1 MRRNRIETEISV
13 SLPSR
18 WCIPS
23 GHDSCTVWDVQKLQV
38 FCLLL
43 LPNTDVKS
51 NGAGEFASM
60 APTPHRISPE
70 NECYQV
76 ITERDIFWRNQPSL
90 GSLRGDRYLK
100 QHFTIRTGF
109 YILPR
114 RSIFFC
120 NLLKKAREAILFK
133 LQVTLII
140 SQSFLFS
147 HLESIFYIFIHL
159 KYLKNFR
166 IFQFNIKKKPLKP
179 QEAKNC
185 IHCGDLP

>member
-1 MRRNRIETEISV
+1 MTAA
-13 SLPSR
+13 
-18 WCIPS
+18 
-23 GHDSCTVWDVQKLQV
+23 VWDVQALQV

-70 NECYQV
+70 NECYQD
-76 ITERDIFWRNQPSL
+76 ITERHILWRNHSSL
-90 GSLRGDRYLK
+90 GSLRGDRNLK

-109 YILPR
+109 YILLK
-114 RSIFFC
+114 RSISFC

-133 LQVTLII
+133 LQVTLTI

-159 KYLKNFR
+159 KYFKNVH
-166 IFQFNIKKKPLKP
+166 IFQFNILKKPSKLKK
-179 QEAKNC
+179 QKIASTV
-185 IHCGDLP
+185 